1 MGLITETMWQHEA
14 NDEIK
19 NFLEPALLDVLQSE
33 SLDLKEFARRW
44 LVPRYLE
51 DVPLSDID
59 LDQDVVNYVKLLPGS
74 LSFSKAE
81 FSFSR
86 CGVGNFI
93 LVLPYFF
100 GIKVRGCLYFS
111 KTIYCFFEVR
121 KWLTCYVVHSGF
133 QNLTR
138 YFVRIFLMTRHI
150 SHGLE
155 V

>member
-59 LDQDVVNYVKLLPGS
+59 LDVVNYVKLLQAGKP
-74 LSFSKAE
+74 
-81 FSFSR
+81 
-86 CGVGNFI
+86 
-93 LVLPYFF
+93 
-100 GIKVRGCLYFS
+100 
-111 KTIYCFFEVR
+111 KTR
-121 KWLTCYVVHSGF
+121 
-133 QNLTR
+133 
-138 YFVRIFLMTRHI
+138 
-150 SHGLE
+150 
-155 V
+155 